1 MPAQSPRRRTRV
13 VMSPEDRREAILKA
27 AGEVFSTI
35 GFSKATTATVAEA
48 AGIAQGTIYLYFE
61 SKEHLLAAVWE
72 RYVEALLH
80 ITNGILDR
88 GDDWWSTV
96 DSLWAALL
104 EHAVRNAELHRTVY
118 GSSNAKALELCKE
131 INQRVIDVI
140 CAYVARGAEAGAFQA
155 TAPTMTCR
163 MIYHAVDGL
172 LDDLIS
178 QHAEINLPELT
189 AWVHELTHRALT
201 APTPRV
207 DFANPAS

>member
-1 MPAQSPRRRTRV
+1 MPARTPRRRTRV
-13 VMSPEDRREAILKA
+13 TMSPEDRREAILKA
-27 AGEVFSTI
+27 GGEVFSTI
-35 GFSKATTATVAEA
+35 GFSKATMANVADA

-80 ITNGILDR
+80 ITNAILDK
-88 GDDWWSTV
+88 GGDWWSTL
-96 DSLWAALL
+96 DSLWTALL

-131 INQRVIDVI
+131 INHRVIDVI
-140 CAYVARGAEAGAFQA
+140 CDFVARGAEAGAFQA

-178 QHAEINLPELT
+178 QRAEINLPDLT
-189 AWVHELTHRALT
+189 TWVRELTHRAYR
-201 APTPRV
+201 APTR
-207 DFANPAS
+207 AS